1 MTTANNPALGYNRA
15 SPRSRSI
22 HLNRFHRTA
31 MSDNL
36 RRLCLVRLVVL
47 GAMVVT
53 LGLAYIYQVD
63 VSYTALGLILLVL
76 VGFNVASWLRSHQ
89 QWPVTEFEFL
99 LQILADILGLS
110 LILYFSGGAT
120 NPFISYF
127 LVPLSIAAA
136 TLRWRYTWMVALIC
150 IGVYSLLLVYNQ
162 PLAALAPHHHDSSR
176 LSLHVIGMWANFT
189 VSALLITYF
198 VVGMAQALR
207 EREQLLNQLREE
219 DLRGEQIMA
228 VATLAAGTAHELGT
242 PLSTMKILLEELQQ
256 ESAANPEMHKDL
268 EILASQVD
276 SCRAT
281 LKKLVETAD
290 CNLQGV
296 ASHYRAGD
304 YFRELMRDWHLL
316 HPATTL
322 ELEINTQLDTLQV
335 SGDATLKQALINL
348 LDNAGNASP
357 TAISVTITSEEEHIV
372 MEILDDGPGLP
383 TDIADQIGKPIIFNS
398 ESGLGIGLL
407 LTHATITRFG
417 GKVMLYERD
426 AGGIRTRVTLPAS
439 RTTNHEQD

>member
-1 MTTANNPALGYNRA
+1 MT
-15 SPRSRSI
+15 S
-22 HLNRFHRTA
+22 FHRTA

-36 RRLCLVRLVVL
+36 RRLCLVRLVLL
-47 GAMVVT
+47 GAMVVA
-53 LGLAYIYQVD
+53 LGLAYSYQLD
-63 VSYTALGLILLVL
+63 VPYTALGLILLVL
-76 VGFNVASWLRSHQ
+76 VGLNIASWLRSHHE
-89 QWPVTEFEFL
+89 WPVTEFEFL
-99 LQILADILGLS
+99 LHILADILGLS

-136 TLRWRYTWMVALIC
+136 TLPWRFTWIVALLC
-150 IGVYSLLLVYNQ
+150 IGIYSMLLVFNQ
-162 PLAALAPHHHDSSR
+162 PLEALAPHHHDSSR

-198 VVGMAQALR
+198 VVRMAQALR
-207 EREQLLNQLREE
+207 DREQLLNQLREE
-219 DLRGEQIMA
+219 DLRDEQIMA

-256 ESAANPEMHKDL
+256 DSSGNPALQADL
-268 EILASQVD
+268 DILASQVD
-276 SCRAT
+276 SCRST
-281 LKKLVETAD
+281 LKKLVATAD
-290 CNLQGV
+290 SKRQGV
-296 ASHYRAGD
+296 ACHYRAGG

-316 HPATTL
+316 HPSTAL
-322 ELEINTQLDTLQV
+322 ELGIDPKLDRFQV

-357 TAISVTITSEEEHIV
+357 SAITVNIGSDGECIT
-372 MEILDDGPGLP
+372 MEILDDGPGLA
-383 TDIADQIGKPIIFNS
+383 TDIADQIGKPIIINS

-417 GKVMLYERD
+417 G
-426 AGGIRTRVTLPAS
+426 TVTLYRRAPRGTRTLASLPA
-439 RTTNHEQD
+439 RRINADE